1 MISWFEME
9 NRIENKKSLEPLILV
24 KSIVNKNYILCVV
37 NKTKSLIDTIASN
50 IGYRRKM
57 A

>member
-9 NRIENKKSLEPLILV
+9 NRIENKKALKPLILV

-37 NKTKSLIDTIASN
+37 NKTKSIIDAIESN
-50 IGYRRKM
+50 NGYGWKM